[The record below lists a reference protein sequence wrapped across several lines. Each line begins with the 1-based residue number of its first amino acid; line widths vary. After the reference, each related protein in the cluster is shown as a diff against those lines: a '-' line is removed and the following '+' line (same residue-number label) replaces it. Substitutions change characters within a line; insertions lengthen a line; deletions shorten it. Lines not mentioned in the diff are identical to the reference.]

1 MKYIDEFREA
11 GRIRTLVNL
20 INQESDREYR
30 FMEVCGSHTHAILKH
45 GIPPMLPDN
54 IRLLSGPGC
63 PVCVSPKSYIDRLIY
78 LSGFSDVIIASYG
91 DLLRVPGS
99 GKSLQKCREEGA
111 DIRVVYSCLQA
122 LKIAETELNKKVV
135 FAGIGFETTSPATAI
150 AIMKAKQMNLRN
162 FMVLS
167 AHKLMPPAMQAV
179 IEEGAKIDGYI
190 CPGHVS
196 TITGSGIYDIFPQ
209 KYGVAAVISGF
220 EPVDIL
226 LSILMLIRQINSGKF
241 QTEIQYTRAVKPEG
255 NTKARNL
262 LKEVF
267 NATESEWRGMGF
279 LPASGLSV
287 KTEFSTWDAEKQFDF
302 QLPETKPDSG
312 CICGEILKGLKNPD
326 DCSLFG
332 TSCKPESPAGAC
344 MVSSEG
350 TCNAWYTWKRTDK
363 EYNKDTFRRLYRVI
377 DGDERKVYE

>member
-1 MKYIDEFREA
+1 MKYIDEFRDA

-20 INQESDREYR
+20 ISQEADREYR

-45 GIPPMLPDN
+45 GIPYLLPDS

-78 LSGFSDVIIASYG
+78 LSGFSDLIIASYG
-91 DLLRVPGS
+91 DLIRVPGS
-99 GKSLQKCREEGA
+99 GKSLQTCREEGA

-122 LKIAETELNKKVV
+122 LKIAQKEQDKKIV

-150 AIMKAKQMNLRN
+150 VIMKAKQMNIRN
-162 FMVLS
+162 FTVLS
-167 AHKLMPPAMQAV
+167 AHKLMPPAMRAV
-179 IEEGAKIDGYI
+179 IMEGAKIDGYI

-196 TITGSGIYDIFPQ
+196 TITGSGIYDVFPQ
-209 KYGVAAVISGF
+209 KFGVATVISGF

-226 LSILMLIRQINSGKF
+226 LSILMLIRQVNTGRF
-241 QTEIQYTRAVKPEG
+241 QTEIQYKRAVRTGG
-255 NTKARNL
+255 NPVALKV

-267 NATESEWRGMGF
+267 TEKESEWRGMGF
-279 LPASGLSV
+279 LPASGLSL
-287 KTEFSTWDAEKQFDF
+287 KPGFSTWDAERQFGS
-302 QLPETKPDSG
+302 PPTETKPDPG
-312 CICGEILKGLKNPD
+312 CICGEILKGLRNPE

-332 TSCKPESPAGAC
+332 VSCRPGSPAGAC

-350 TCNAWYTWKRTDK
+350 TCNAWYAWKRNDRQK
-363 EYNKDTFRRLYRVI
+363 YKDSFGRLGRLTEK
-377 DGDERKVYE
+377 DERKIYE